1 MRVWATDTIVEGTER
16 QHPCAHVARV
26 VVRREKV
33 CVVHF
38 SLEQLV
44 GELRV
49 RKFGA
54 NVGSGDELEKRGV
67 CAT

>member
-1 MRVWATDTIVEGTER
+1 MRVWVADTIVEGTER

-33 CVVHF
+33 CVFHF

-44 GELRV
+44 GEPRV
-49 RKFGA
+49 GKSGA
-54 NVGSGDELEKRGV
+54 NVGFGDELEERGV